1 MKYVQDGNKMKRP
14 ENYPD
19 ILFDQWTTT
28 TLPLA
33 SSGQCAVSRCPVPCL
48 INSLEPTRFC
58 DPLFRD
64 PEEPE
69 YGGWVQDQVLHWQ
82 CPRCHCEAGRCH
94 HVWPNGGRVRL
105 PSLWVADNEE
115 NQLPRWTIPSPSSW
129 GSPSPPWSTPQTGT
143 SASKFRDFLSG
154 SCFLFFQIFAFC
166 LIAPQREGEASL
178 ARSPRRLIERA
189 ARGDTQLLPCYNN
202 QQK

>member
-129 GSPSPPWSTPQTGT
+129 GSPSPPWSSSSCNFSPEILWRMETMETT
-143 SASKFRDFLSG
+143 ELRLTTRSG
-154 SCFLFFQIFAFC
+154 VE
-166 LIAPQREGEASL
+166 APPS
-178 ARSPRRLIERA
+178 SRR
-189 ARGDTQLLPCYNN
+189 
-202 QQK
+202 